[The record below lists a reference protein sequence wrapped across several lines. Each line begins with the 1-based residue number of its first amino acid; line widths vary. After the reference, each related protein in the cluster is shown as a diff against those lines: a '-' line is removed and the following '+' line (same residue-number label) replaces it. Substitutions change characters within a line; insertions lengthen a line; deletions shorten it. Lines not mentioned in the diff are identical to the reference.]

1 MYKVPRQAILSQ
13 LPLRQGERLCGV
25 LVVNGTSSLGFVSFL
40 RSLHPQFLRPTLLCA
55 SGPLRQRRL
64 DMVEK
69 KRYRTGSSDGSLRNV
84 RTKDTEEM
92 DMEVKQ
98 PFPSTLHS
106 LFRSFHL
113 ASHIWETLFRC
124 QWP

>member
-1 MYKVPRQAILSQ
+1 
-13 LPLRQGERLCGV
+13 
-25 LVVNGTSSLGFVSFL
+25 
-40 RSLHPQFLRPTLLCA
+40 
-55 SGPLRQRRL
+55 
-64 DMVEK
+64 MVEK